1 MFRTYTKD
9 LRSIRLYGQSG
20 SHDFFQAG
28 TSEGDTPLQPPP
40 QDVIDIVDMIIS
52 TDHSKNEAV
61 KLVSL
66 LHRYAREN
74 LLLANI
80 YIKDPAVTL
89 IKRDQVPTFTYLLTC
104 IPTFLPTHH
113 TPSYLH

>member
-1 MFRTYTKD
+1 MWYLT
-9 LRSIRLYGQSG
+9 
-20 SHDFFQAG
+20 FQGPAAAK
-28 TSEGDTPLQPPP
+28 SEAPLQPPQ

-52 TDHSKNEAV
+52 KDHSKNEAV

-89 IKRDQVPTFTYLLTC
+89 IKRDQVQG
-104 IPTFLPTHH
+104 
-113 TPSYLH
+113 SYSVL